1 MTDRT
6 LNPDARAKRVAAA
19 GIAII
24 VLSAGAALLPLGDVA
39 SATVVGGLLL
49 AAGLIEIG
57 AASIR
62 MEGRLFALAA
72 GAITA
77 AAGLLFLINR
87 NNEFFSA
94 LNLVAVWLLVRSG
107 ILAAAAFGAERRVKM
122 WVILAAATD
131 LLLGLLL
138 LAGLSISTLVV
149 GVFGPTPQLVASFA
163 WVFALSFVVTGLLLL
178 QVASCERDRAG

>member
-1 MTDRT
+1 MDRA
-6 LNPDARAKRVAAA
+6 LNPHARATAIAAA
-19 GIAII
+19 AVAIML
-24 VLSAGAALLPLGDVA
+24 LSAGAALLPLSDIA
-39 SATVVGGLLL
+39 SATVIGGLLL
-49 AAGLIEIG
+49 IAGMIEIG
-57 AASIR
+57 AAWVR
-62 MEGRLFALAA
+62 REGRLFAFAA

-87 NNEFFSA
+87 NDHFFSA
-94 LNLVAVWLLVRSG
+94 LNVVALWLLLRSG
-107 ILAAAAFGAERRVKM
+107 ILAVAAFRAESSVKM

-178 QVASCERDRAG
+178 QVAPCERDRAR